1 MTTMKIKHI
10 NLFLSS
16 CLIGLTLSMSSCV
29 KDLLDQVPTGEM
41 ASSEFWKTEA
51 DAMTALNGAYNEA
64 RKAFAYDYYWD
75 GHGEFQRTVGVSF
88 GTAGAV
94 AYASAGAFR
103 PAGGGGSFDTY
114 YRTLYALVNRANYVI
129 DNVLEN
135 SIPNANEPA
144 IEGLE
149 RVVGEARMLRAMAYF
164 RLIQLW
170 GDVPYFD
177 HVISDNEEVTG
188 LGRLPIAQIRDYIL
202 EDLNY
207 AFDKLPAKADEIG
220 RASKPATLA
229 LRGKVNLYWASWNN
243 FGWPEL
249 KGFSPSSAEAN
260 AAYIAAAEDFK
271 SVINDY
277 GLTLFRNGEPGEWG
291 EMGESDVLP
300 NYFYLFMP
308 EANGDSEMILYMTF
322 GGTGTG
328 QSEELLRD
336 FGTRST
342 EAGQNRVNPHMRIV
356 DRYQSTITG
365 DFVEPVIPL
374 NPNTVADARTR
385 ENSAVNPETYRNR
398 DYRMKA
404 SVLWDYE
411 TLTKLE
417 NLQEKGPIPF
427 IYGRSSNVTEIN
439 ADANRSGILF
449 RKYVRNYAGQ
459 LRNEGDY
466 NFPLIRLADVFL
478 MYAEASNFAYGPQ
491 GDAIELVNKVRHRGN
506 LPPLSAEKTASQEAF
521 FKAIEQERIV
531 ELFAEGHR
539 GFDIRRWRKIEEIWG
554 SPNGD
559 GLPNLD
565 TWGVLRWGED
575 FKQADARTY
584 EQAYIFRIPLSEI
597 ERNPNIVQ
605 NEPWL

>member
-1 MTTMKIKHI
+1 MNMNYIKIF
-10 NLFLSS
+10 LFT
-16 CLIGLTLSMSSCV
+16 CLLGTLMLSSCV
-29 KDLLDQVPTGEM
+29 KDLLERVPTGEM

-51 DAMTALNGAYNEA
+51 DAQTALYGVYNEA
-64 RKAFAYDYYWD
+64 RKAFGYDYYWD
-75 GHGEFQRTVGVSF
+75 GQGEFQRTVSVSF

-94 AYASAGAFR
+94 SYAPSSGFR
-103 PAGGGGSFDTY
+103 PVGAGDNFDRY
-114 YRTLYALVNRANYVI
+114 YSLLYAVVNRANYVI
-129 DNVLEN
+129 DNVLLN

-144 IEGLE
+144 LEGLH
-149 RVVGEARMLRAMAYF
+149 RVVGEAKLLRALAYF

-170 GDVPYFD
+170 GDVPYIG
-177 HVISDNEEVTG
+177 HIITDNEAVSG
-188 LGRLPIAQIRDYIL
+188 LSRLPIGQVKDSIL
-202 EDLNY
+202 ADLDY
-207 AFDKLPAKADEIG
+207 AFDKLPVQAELVG
-220 RASKPATLA
+220 RATKPAALA

-249 KGFSPSSAEAN
+249 KGFAPSAQEAN
-260 AAYIAAAEDFK
+260 AAYIAAAADFK
-271 SVINDY
+271 AVINEY
-277 GLTLFRNGEPGEWG
+277 GLSLFRGGEPGEWG
-291 EMGESDVLP
+291 EMGECDVLP

-308 EANGDSEMILYMTF
+308 EANGDSEMILTMNF

-328 QSEELLRD
+328 QSEELMRD

-342 EAGQNRVNPHMRIV
+342 EAGQNKVNPHFRIV

-365 DFVEPVIPL
+365 DFVEPVIPM
-374 NPNTVADARTR
+374 NPNEVADARTR
-385 ENSAVNPETYRNR
+385 ENSAVNPESYRNR

-411 TLTKLE
+411 TLIKL
-417 NLQEKGPIPF
+417 NSLQEQGPIPF

-466 NFPLIRLADVFL
+466 NFPVIRLADVFL

-491 GDAIELVNKVRHRGN
+491 GDAIALVNKVRHRGN
-506 LPPLSAEKTASQEAF
+506 LPPLAGNKTASKEAF

-539 GFDIRRWRKIEEIWG
+539 PFDLRRWRKIEAVWG
-554 SPNGD
+554 PPNGS
-559 GLPNLD
+559 GLANID

-575 FKQADARTY
+575 FKQADVRTY
-584 EQAYIFRIPLSEI
+584 EQAYIFKIPTSEI
-597 ERNPNIVQ
+597 ERNPNIEQ